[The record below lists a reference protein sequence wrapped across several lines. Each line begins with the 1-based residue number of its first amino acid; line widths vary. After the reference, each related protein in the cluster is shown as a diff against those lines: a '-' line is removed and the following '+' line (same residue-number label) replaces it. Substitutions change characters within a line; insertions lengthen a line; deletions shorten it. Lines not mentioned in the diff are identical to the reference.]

1 MAFEIADLD
10 ETRAPL
16 LDHLIELRT
25 RLVRAIIALIIA
37 FGVCLYFAD
46 PILGF
51 LVQPL
56 RDAFPDGEGQLIF
69 TRLPEVFF
77 VELKVALFAGFM
89 VSFPIIA
96 NQLWAFVA
104 PGLYAN
110 EKKAFLPFLLATPV
124 LFISGAALAYYVV
137 MPTAFLW
144 FLGFGGTTGGLDI
157 KAMPSAGDYLNLVM
171 QFILA
176 FGLTFLLPVLLML
189 LHRAGIV
196 TRAQLAG
203 ARRYVIVGVF
213 VVSAVV
219 TPPDPGSQIILAIPL
234 LLLFEGS
241 LLLMRFQE
249 RKIAQNSQVDPVE
262 SVAASAAEKVAE
274 KDDTPASGQSDS
286 TPNADA
292 G

>member
-1 MAFEIADLD
+1 MAFKIEDLD

-25 RLVRAIIALIIA
+25 RLVRSVIALVIGFA
-37 FGVCLYFAD
+37 VCLYFAES
-46 PILGF
+46 ILGF

-56 RDAFPDGEGQLIF
+56 KDAFPEGEGQLIF
-69 TRLPEVFF
+69 TELPEIFF

-104 PGLYAN
+104 PGLYAR
-110 EKKAFLPFLLATPV
+110 EKKAFLPFLIATPI
-124 LFISGAALAYYVV
+124 LFIGGAALAYYVV
-137 MPTAFLW
+137 MPTAFMF
-144 FLGFGGTTGGLDI
+144 FLGYGGETGGLSVQ
-157 KAMPSAGDYLNLVM
+157 ALPSAGRYLSLVM

-176 FGLTFLLPVLLML
+176 FGVTFLLPVLLML

-196 TRAQLAG
+196 SRSQLAG
-203 ARRYVIVGVF
+203 ARRYVIVGV
-213 VVSAVV
+213 VALAAIV
-219 TPPDPGSQIILAIPL
+219 TPPDPGSQVILAVPL

-241 LLLMRFQE
+241 LLLMLVQE
-249 RKIAQNSQVDPVE
+249 RGMGRRKAGK
-262 SVAASAAEKVAE
+262 AEKAKKPE
-274 KDDTPASGQSDS
+274 DSADTGDAPEGQ
-286 TPNADA
+286 

>member
-1 MAFEIADLD
+1 MFEIKDLD

-25 RLVRAIIALIIA
+25 RIIRALLAL
-37 FGVCLYFAD
+37 GVGFAVCFYFAD
-46 PILGF
+46 EILGI

-56 RDAFPDGEGQLIF
+56 KDAFPEGEGRLIF

-89 VSFPIIA
+89 VSFPVIA

-104 PGLYAN
+104 PGLYAR

-124 LFISGAALAYYVV
+124 LFSAGAALAYFVV
-137 MPTAFLW
+137 MPVAFTF
-144 FLGFGGTTGGLDI
+144 FLGFGGTTGGL
-157 KAMPSAGDYLNLVM
+157 AVEALPSAGDYLGLVM

-176 FGLTFLLPVLLML
+176 FGLTFLLPVLLLL

-196 TRAQLAG
+196 SRAQMVA
-203 ARRYVIVGVF
+203 ARRYVIVVIF
-213 VVSAVV
+213 VIAAVV
-219 TPPDPGSQIILAIPL
+219 TPPDPGSQIVLAVPL
-234 LLLFEGS
+234 WLLFEAS

-249 RKIAQNSQVDPVE
+249 KAVE
-262 SVAASAAEKVAE
+262 ADRAAREAEAAAEQVAAE
-274 KDDTPASGQSDS
+274 
-286 TPNADA
+286 
-292 G
+292 

>member
-1 MAFEIADLD
+1 MFEIKDLD

-25 RLVRAIIALIIA
+25 RIIRALLAL
-37 FGVCLYFAD
+37 GVGFAVCFYFAD
-46 PILGF
+46 DILGI

-56 RDAFPDGEGQLIF
+56 KDAFPEGEGRLIF

-89 VSFPIIA
+89 VSFPVIA

-104 PGLYAN
+104 PGLYAR

-124 LFISGAALAYYVV
+124 LFGAGAALAYFVV
-137 MPTAFLW
+137 MPVAFTF
-144 FLGFGGTTGGLDI
+144 FLGFGGTTGGLAI
-157 KAMPSAGDYLNLVM
+157 EALPSAGDYLGLVM

-176 FGLTFLLPVLLML
+176 FGLTFLLPVLLLL

-196 TRAQLAG
+196 SRAQMVA
-203 ARRYVIVGVF
+203 ARRYVIVVIF
-213 VVSAVV
+213 VIAAVV
-219 TPPDPGSQIILAIPL
+219 TPPDPGSQIVLAVPL
-234 LLLFEGS
+234 WLLFEAS

-249 RKIAQNSQVDPVE
+249 KAVE
-262 SVAASAAEKVAE
+262 ADRAAREAEAAAEQVAAE
-274 KDDTPASGQSDS
+274 
-286 TPNADA
+286 
-292 G
+292 